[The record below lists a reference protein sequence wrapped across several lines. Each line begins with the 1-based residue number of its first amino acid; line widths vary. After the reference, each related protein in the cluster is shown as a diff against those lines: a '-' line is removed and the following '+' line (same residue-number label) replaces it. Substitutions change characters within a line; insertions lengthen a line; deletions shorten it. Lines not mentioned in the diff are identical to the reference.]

1 MFVIQSHTKQTTSC
15 KRPDKNIAPFGA
27 CFFDFYKTFIYNI
40 LHNTNK
46 GEKMKAFISFLIL
59 SVLVSGCATV
69 NPYTGQAQTSK
80 ATWGTAI
87 GATTGAILGSRKSG
101 EAALVAGL
109 AGAAIGGGVGYY
121 LDVQAAE
128 LRAELAATGVQVVES
143 DDSIRLIMP
152 GNITFKTDSSDI
164 NASFY
169 PVLNSVARVLKKYKN
184 STVLVSG
191 HTDSTG
197 SAEYNLTL
205 SRDRAQS
212 VAAYLQGQGVKSSR
226 FEVMGLGSSNPIAS
240 NETDAG
246 RAQNRRVEIKII
258 PNK

>member
-1 MFVIQSHTKQTTSC
+1 M
-15 KRPDKNIAPFGA
+15 
-27 CFFDFYKTFIYNI
+27 
-40 LHNTNK
+40 HNTNK
-46 GEKMKAFISFLIL
+46 GENMKAFASFLIL
-59 SVLVSGCATV
+59 SALVSGCTTI
-69 NPYTGQAQTSK
+69 NPYTGQTQTSK
-80 ATWGTAI
+80 ATWGTII
-87 GATTGAILGSRKSG
+87 GATTGAILGSTDDS
-101 EAALVAGL
+101 ESALGAGL
-109 AGAAIGGGVGYY
+109 AGAAIGGGIGYY
-121 LDVQAAE
+121 LDAQAAE
-128 LRAELAATGVQVVES
+128 LRKELASTGVQVVES
-143 DDSIRLIMP
+143 DDNIRLIMP

-164 NASFY
+164 NSSFY
-169 PVLNSVARVLKKYKN
+169 PVLNSVAKVLNKYDN

-226 FEVMGLGSSNPIAS
+226 FEVLGMGSSNPIAS
-240 NETDAG
+240 NSTDMG